1 MKKLLWVAINFR
13 SSESWP
19 NNPIRCHLGF
29 SFFIW
34 EDSRYQ
40 TAVRTEDIDK
50 ATAEVTGSFDGV
62 EEVSA
67 QQKEGIVNYIQRRDI
82 LAVLPTGYGKSLLF
96 RLLPGI
102 CRTLNTMG
110 YTKTIILVICPLNAL
125 IVNRTWRSCFIS
137 LNSSQFRFDWQI
149 RDEVKFHLAQ

>member
-1 MKKLLWVAINFR
+1 MSPR
-13 SSESWP
+13 
-19 NNPIRCHLGF
+19 
-29 SFFIW
+29 FFFFYM

-40 TAVRTEDIDK
+40 TAVRMEDIEK

-67 QQKEGIVNYIQRRDI
+67 QQKEGIVNYTQRKDI
-82 LAVLPTGYGKSLLF
+82 LAVWPTGYGKSLLF

-110 YTKTIILVICPLNAL
+110 YTTYPKKAII
-125 IVNRTWRSCFIS
+125 
-137 LNSSQFRFDWQI
+137 
-149 RDEVKFHLAQ
+149 